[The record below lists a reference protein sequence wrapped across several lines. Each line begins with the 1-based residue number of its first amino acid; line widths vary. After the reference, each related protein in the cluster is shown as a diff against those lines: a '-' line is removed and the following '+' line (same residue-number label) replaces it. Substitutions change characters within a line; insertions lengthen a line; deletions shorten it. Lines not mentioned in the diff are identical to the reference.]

1 MSSAGTFVDRIDP
14 FSKRSLKKKQKK
26 SQGSSRFRT
35 GGDVD
40 LQPLSAFA
48 DVPSTEQEELFIR
61 KLRQCCVVFDFSD
74 AALDIKGKEVKRA
87 TLTEILDHI
96 TPGKNAFTEA
106 MYPEIIRMV
115 ACNLFRTLP
124 PIENIDF
131 DPEEDDPTFE
141 ASWPHLKLVYDF
153 FLRFLESP
161 DFQPLFDS
169 EDPRERDF
177 LKTILHRI
185 YGKFL
190 GLRAFIR
197 KQINNFFL
205 KFIYETEHFNGVGE
219 LLEILGSIINGFALP
234 LKPEHIQFL
243 SYCVVQF
250 LEKDPT
256 LTEQVIKGLL
266 KFWPKTCSHKEVMF
280 IGEIEEI
287 LDVIDPTQFV
297 KIQEPLFRQIAR
309 CVSSPH
315 FQVAERALYFW
326 NNEYVI
332 SLIDENSKVII
343 PIMFPSLYRMSK
355 EHWNKI
361 IVSFVYNVLKSLM
374 EMNPILFD
382 DLTASYKAERIKERK
397 REREREDLWVK
408 LENLS
413 LTNAQKEGI
422 DIESIKYHPM
432 YRLNGLFFY
441 KFQTYCAA
449 LYHGYICFK
458 FADQGKI
465 YQGALIH
472 QPPLQRPPHIDN
484 FPLQL
489 KNDNPR
495 DFALESFRPFP
506 ADIPTTKNGARGL
519 SQSVTLPAK
528 KLGVRLRARQVL
540 CHNCKNVCNEKGGKR
555 STTDEEA
562 SREKD
567 DARQQRLDPREINKY
582 SDSSSEVDKPLI
594 KIRLSGNSKMGAYR
608 ALRRKRSAVGS
619 MEDLWDENVFQE
631 SSSSNKDLGEVVELD
646 DEEEDSSN
654 VKESSELP
662 HKSTPVL
669 KISFGSHQGR
679 GTVMKIPARARNVP
693 SLEEVLEEGNE
704 ENSKV
709 EKKAPG
715 ESSGARA
722 AKKALKRARKEAQK
736 RLKSNCM
743 TASPRYRGS
752 PVYCSPG
759 RPNIASPLS
768 GSSDNFS
775 PARSPFMTMSP
786 RSVTPGSSPA
796 YSVILPPPSPSQNG
810 GRPRNKM
817 IIRPLPDTTGS
828 EQISNNSSNESSSS
842 TSPNQPRLGELI
854 GQTCGGK
861 TEEFPWWPGK
871 VTDIYLNPDA
881 SGDIQP
887 EAKVTWYTY
896 QNDIVSSLL
905 RRAHIKPFRESYQD
919 CFSKTQDAQTYKEAV
934 EAASEELRL
943 KTVSNQPLSSPRPI
957 DCQT

>member
-161 DFQPLFDS
+161 DFQPVNGKKVIDQKFVLQLLELFDS

-205 KFIYETEHFNGVGE
+205 KGDSMHCARKQFIYETEHFNGVGE

-243 SYCVVQF
+243 CKVLIPLHKVRCLSLYHAQLAYCVVQF

-422 DIESIKYHPM
+422 DIESIKYHP
-432 YRLNGLFFY
+432 
-441 KFQTYCAA
+441 
-449 LYHGYICFK
+449 
-458 FADQGKI
+458 
-465 YQGALIH
+465 
-472 QPPLQRPPHIDN
+472 
-484 FPLQL
+484 
-489 KNDNPR
+489 
-495 DFALESFRPFP
+495 
-506 ADIPTTKNGARGL
+506 
-519 SQSVTLPAK
+519 
-528 KLGVRLRARQVL
+528 
-540 CHNCKNVCNEKGGKR
+540 
-555 STTDEEA
+555 
-562 SREKD
+562 
-567 DARQQRLDPREINKY
+567 
-582 SDSSSEVDKPLI
+582 
-594 KIRLSGNSKMGAYR
+594 
-608 ALRRKRSAVGS
+608 
-619 MEDLWDENVFQE
+619 
-631 SSSSNKDLGEVVELD
+631 SN
-646 DEEEDSSN
+646 
-654 VKESSELP
+654 
-662 HKSTPVL
+662 
-669 KISFGSHQGR
+669 
-679 GTVMKIPARARNVP
+679 
-693 SLEEVLEEGNE
+693 
-704 ENSKV
+704 
-709 EKKAPG
+709 
-715 ESSGARA
+715 
-722 AKKALKRARKEAQK
+722 
-736 RLKSNCM
+736 
-743 TASPRYRGS
+743 
-752 PVYCSPG
+752 
-759 RPNIASPLS
+759 
-768 GSSDNFS
+768 
-775 PARSPFMTMSP
+775 
-786 RSVTPGSSPA
+786 
-796 YSVILPPPSPSQNG
+796 
-810 GRPRNKM
+810 
-817 IIRPLPDTTGS
+817 
-828 EQISNNSSNESSSS
+828 
-842 TSPNQPRLGELI
+842 
-854 GQTCGGK
+854 
-861 TEEFPWWPGK
+861 
-871 VTDIYLNPDA
+871 
-881 SGDIQP
+881 
-887 EAKVTWYTY
+887 
-896 QNDIVSSLL
+896 
-905 RRAHIKPFRESYQD
+905 
-919 CFSKTQDAQTYKEAV
+919 
-934 EAASEELRL
+934 ASE
-943 KTVSNQPLSSPRPI
+943 
-957 DCQT
+957 